1 MAVQETKKDGAIELG
16 SIDRNANGAS
26 AFLWPI
32 LILGVAVLLAL
43 IVMACGVEP
52 RVAFAALTSGA
63 AGSSIAW
70 GQTLASM
77 AVLCF
82 SGLAIALSFRAGI
95 FNIGAEGQFVI
106 GATAAAAVGAKML
119 PEALPW
125 PLGVIV
131 LLAAGAAAGA
141 SWSAIAGAMKRWRGV
156 SEVISTLMLNLIAL
170 ILLRFAVSYPELL
183 RDPGTI
189 ESKGSPLPACAVLP
203 GWGGTGFHAGVFLT
217 IPAALILWIIVY
229 QTRAG
234 LSLRASGLNPVAA
247 LACGIPVERVRMRV
261 FALSGAL
268 AGMGGAIAMMAAGR
282 LTKSLY
288 PDYGYMAIAV
298 ALAANLHPLAVLP
311 SALIFALLETGS
323 KAMERNAGVPS
334 EVVYLV
340 EGIVILALLSRG
352 IRLPGTRETAGTAAQ
367 AGGEA

>member
-1 MAVQETKKDGAIELG
+1 MSSPERRTDSAG
-16 SIDRNANGAS
+16 

-52 RVAFAALTSGA
+52 RAAFAALASGA

-95 FNIGAEGQFVI
+95 FNIGAEGQFVV
-106 GATAAAAVGAKML
+106 GAIAAAAVGTKLL

-125 PLGVIV
+125 PLGVSV
-131 LLAAGAAAGA
+131 LLAVGAAAGA
-141 SWSAIAGAMKRWRGV
+141 GWSAVAGAMKRWRGV
-156 SEVISTLMLNLIAL
+156 SEVIATLMLNLIAL
-170 ILLRFAVSYPELL
+170 ILLHFTVSYPYLL

-189 ESKGSPLPACAVLP
+189 ESKGSSLPACAALP

-217 IPAALILWIIVY
+217 LPAALVLWAIVY
-229 QTRAG
+229 HTRAG
-234 LSLRASGLNPVAA
+234 LSLRAAGLNPVAA
-247 LACGIPVERVRMRV
+247 QACGIPVERVRMRV

-268 AGMGGAIAMMAAGR
+268 AGLGGALALMAAGR

-298 ALAANLHPLAVLP
+298 ALAANLHPLLVLP

-323 KAMERNAGVPS
+323 KAMERSAGIPS
-334 EVVYLV
+334 EVVYLI
-340 EGIVILALLSRG
+340 EGLVILALLSRG
-352 IRLPGTRETAGTAAQ
+352 LRLPGSRAAAGTAAE